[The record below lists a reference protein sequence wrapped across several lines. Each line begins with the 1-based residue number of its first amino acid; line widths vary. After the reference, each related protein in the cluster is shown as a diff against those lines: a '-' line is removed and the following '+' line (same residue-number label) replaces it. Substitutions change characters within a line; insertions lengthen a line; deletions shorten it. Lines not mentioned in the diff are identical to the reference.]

1 VVGLTGQ
8 LEVSEEVSRE
18 KGRRRSTGD
27 NSRHCWRRR
36 MERAYDQGEGGW
48 EIKGGEVEGSECLT
62 DREGD
67 YAMCRGAVVGIA
79 TQ

>member
-1 VVGLTGQ
+1 
-8 LEVSEEVSRE
+8 
-18 KGRRRSTGD
+18 
-27 NSRHCWRRR
+27 

-67 YAMCRGAVVGIA
+67 YAVCRGVVVGIA